1 MSNQYLTDKFNSTS
15 ANPNRQPGYLH
26 LDLKAN
32 WDNFP
37 TRANTLIQLLDA
49 TVISQDIGADL
60 YHWTIDFEGTR
71 LSLYYE
77 DNSDSCWLE
86 LERAQEQDVL
96 DFIANLLGTQYELQ
110 HSPTK

>member
-1 MSNQYLTDKFNSTS
+1 MSNKKLTSKSDSTS
-15 ANPNRQPGYLH
+15 ANHNRQPGYLH
-26 LDLKAN
+26 LNLRAN

-37 TRANTLIQLLDA
+37 TLANTLIACLDA
-49 TVISQDIGADL
+49 TVISRDIGADL

-77 DNSDSCWLE
+77 DNSESCWLE

-96 DFIANLLGTQYELQ
+96 DFIATLIE
-110 HSPTK
+110 SKI